1 MLKMKAL
8 RLVAGLTQKDVCE
21 AIGVSKPT
29 LIKWETGLAI
39 PKEEELQRLAEFY
52 NCKPGALLKEN
63 ARVR

>member
-29 LIKWETGLAI
+29 LIKWETGAAI
-39 PKEEELQRLAEFY
+39 PSDDDLQRMADFY
-52 NCKPGALLKEN
+52 RCKPKDLLKEN
-63 ARVR
+63 ARVK